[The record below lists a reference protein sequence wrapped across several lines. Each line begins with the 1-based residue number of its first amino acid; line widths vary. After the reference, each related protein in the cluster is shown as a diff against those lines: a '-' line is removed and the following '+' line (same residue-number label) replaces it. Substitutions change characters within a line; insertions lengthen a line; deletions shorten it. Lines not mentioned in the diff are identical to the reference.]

1 MLIAGATSWGTN
13 EISVDRRTLE
23 AGGKVQRV
31 QAGLQHERR
40 LFSCGVPMTGVDL
53 RIVDADSAQPCEE
66 GHVGEIWL
74 SSPCVTAGYYNRPA
88 VNQKTFQ
95 VCNHIQ
101 PVHPACLRYAAAA
114 KLSFFGLHI
123 CIVSQAPG

>member
-1 MLIAGATSWGTN
+1 M
-13 EISVDRRTLE
+13 
-23 AGGKVQRV
+23 QRV
-31 QAGLQHERR
+31 QAGSEHERK

-95 VCNHIQ
+95 VCKSYGLSTPHASDLQ
-101 PVHPACLRYAAAA
+101 LLREAVSGCA
-114 KLSFFGLHI
+114 L
-123 CIVSQAPG
+123 CIVSQTPGWENLLYEICRMRLI